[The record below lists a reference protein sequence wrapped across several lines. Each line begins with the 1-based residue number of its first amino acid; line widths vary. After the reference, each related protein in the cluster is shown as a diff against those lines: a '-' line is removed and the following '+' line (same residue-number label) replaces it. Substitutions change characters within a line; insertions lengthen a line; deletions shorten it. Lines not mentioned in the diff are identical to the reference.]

1 MERPQAGAF
10 AIPRACSDRFK
21 QLRDA
26 SESLL
31 VKRITPL
38 VSSFATLLVLALLV
52 AVPAASAAVEESTA
66 KPAAGM
72 TAAEAKAKAAADEQS
87 AAERRAASSEFEREK
102 LDQGAFKEEE
112 RAAKGEESGGGS
124 SDSSG
129 SVLRFIFG
137 LAVVLGAILGVH
149 WLLKKWGQSRLQG
162 VAGRTGVIDVVA
174 TTPLAQG
181 RALHLVRV
189 GDELVLVG
197 ATEQSITRIGEVD
210 VNVFSA
216 SQGNAGNGEFQAML
230 SGAMLGNQPG
240 VPQGMGGAGSAGQ
253 PFMKRFLENLRLST
267 AR

>member
-1 MERPQAGAF
+1 M
-10 AIPRACSDRFK
+10 
-21 QLRDA
+21 
-26 SESLL
+26 
-31 VKRITPL
+31 KRIPPL
-38 VSSFATLLVLALLV
+38 LSVLAALVVLALLV
-52 AVPAASAAVEESTA
+52 AAPSATAATQEATT
-66 KPAAGM
+66 KPAAKL
-72 TAAEAKAKAAADEQS
+72 TAAEVKAKAAKDEQS

-112 RAAKGEESGGGS
+112 RAAKGEDTGGS
-124 SDSSG
+124 SDSGG

-137 LAVVLGAILGVH
+137 LAVVLGAIYGVH

-174 TTPLAQG
+174 TTALAQG

-197 ATEQSITRIGEVD
+197 ATENSITRIGEVD
-210 VNVFSA
+210 ASVFAA

-240 VPQGMGGAGSAGQ
+240 VPQGMGGAGSANQ